1 MNDKSTLS
9 FMFSRLQCPFSP
21 RDPTLIYDIDLFKL
35 RSEMWKKAMNLIEK
49 HEKDWIFISLMVE
62 HLTSD
67 PKIIWKALKARFRPT
82 SYELTAE
89 SDMRKSIASWK
100 PEKHQTLQ
108 DFERMINIAYCIIK
122 DIRGN
127 EVSKEEQEKNFRLI
141 MNQRPKFRERGRS
154 RRFQKK
160 VIKGAPEQLAFI
172 E

>member
-1 MNDKSTLS
+1 
-9 FMFSRLQCPFSP
+9 
-21 RDPTLIYDIDLFKL
+21 
-35 RSEMWKKAMNLIEK
+35 MWKKAMNLIEK
-49 HEKDWIFISLMVE
+49 HVKDWIFISLMVE

-108 DFERMINIAYCIIK
+108 DFERMINITYCIIK
-122 DIRGN
+122 DIRG
-127 EVSKEEQEKNFRLI
+127 SKEEQEKNFRLI

-154 RRFQKK
+154 HRFQKK